1 MSLVRR
7 YLPLVAAGLLVGAG
21 LGLLIILG
29 FGVGS
34 DLIARLVRARS
45 AGEPALVPEVSSPA
59 PAFDLQTPQGTKVSL
74 SDQRGRPVLVNF
86 WATWCGPCL
95 LEMPLIQKYQD
106 RYPDKFRVLAVNDD
120 EASAD
125 VQAYIAKLGL
135 SFTVLLDPGG
145 KVTDLYRVRAFPS
158 SYFIDS
164 DGVIRFVH
172 LGTLNED
179 QLSGY
184 LQKLGVGS

>member
-86 WATWCGPCL
+86 WATWCPPCRSEL
-95 LEMPLIQKYQD
+95 PELIYLKGAHANLEVIG
-106 RYPDKFRVLAVNDD
+106 VA
-120 EASAD
+120 
-125 VQAYIAKLGL
+125 I
-135 SFTVLLDPGG
+135 
-145 KVTDLYRVRAFPS
+145 LYRNKREVEESAREQKITYRVVPGDEDTASVFGGVDELPTSFLFSPDGKMVKEWRGPLSREEVERAMGKS
-158 SYFIDS
+158 
-164 DGVIRFVH
+164 
-172 LGTLNED
+172 E
-179 QLSGY
+179 
-184 LQKLGVGS
+184 